1 MRESSCFPRKT
12 IYVTAQFSRSSHNN
26 NQNVSLV
33 LLHPLARTMSG
44 RDFLGND
51 NAKGSK
57 RWRRLGTISS
67 QFYVFDERSLKNCK
81 LPTTSCPK
89 NSMTFFSIHITARIF
104 QLCHSRFTNERFRR
118 VVLGAKATYM
128 GELDRSLYKRSELL
142 TYWLTR
148 QGNDQTWVW
157 LSRCLI

>member
-1 MRESSCFPRKT
+1 MVASFDLFESQNISYLDIYLPSIHVPSSNLSTFQPSLTKKVRAKSYLRKSSSKKQAADTSQDNASESDQVFRCRCLILFQSEVTTLIPWFFKMRESSCFPRKT

-57 RWRRLGTISS
+57 R
-67 QFYVFDERSLKNCK
+67 
-81 LPTTSCPK
+81 
-89 NSMTFFSIHITARIF
+89 
-104 QLCHSRFTNERFRR
+104 
-118 VVLGAKATYM
+118 
-128 GELDRSLYKRSELL
+128 
-142 TYWLTR
+142 
-148 QGNDQTWVW
+148 
-157 LSRCLI
+157 